1 MHSQPTRRDVL
12 RIGGT
17 TAAAALLTHAFPRPA
32 SAAWKKIPV
41 GTQLWCVRKQLAGDI
56 PGTLNA
62 LAAAGFD
69 GVELENA
76 FKTPGA
82 EWRKHLD
89 AAKLKACGF
98 HHTLAELQ
106 GEKLAATI
114 EFNQAV
120 GNRNLIIRSLAADI
134 YKSADLLKKTADAV
148 NEAAEKV
155 KAHKMRVGYHNHSA
169 DFNRIDGEYWWN
181 LFADATTKDVI
192 LQLDTGNASQLTGQ
206 IILDLIRRNAGRTV
220 TMHVKPFSTKN
231 PDAYLGADE
240 LDWPAIMTAVESAG
254 GVEWYIIEYERE
266 GAPPVDALKANLD
279 AFKKMRA

>member
-1 MHSQPTRRDVL
+1 MHTRPTRRDVL

-17 TAAAALLTHAFPRPA
+17 AAAAALFSQGLPRPA
-32 SAAWKKIPV
+32 FAAWKKVPV

-114 EFNQAV
+114 EFNQAI
-120 GNRNLIIRSLAADI
+120 GNHYLIIRSLAPDI

-155 KAHKMRVGYHNHSA
+155 KPHKMRVGYHNHSA

-181 LFADATTKDVI
+181 RFADATTKDVI

-220 TMHVKPFSTKN
+220 TMHVKPFSKAD

-240 LDWPAIMTAVESAG
+240 LDWPAIMTAVESTG
-254 GVEWYIIEYERE
+254 GVEWYIVEYERE
-266 GAPPVDALKANLD
+266 GVPPLESLKANLD
-279 AFKKMRA
+279 AFRKMRV